1 MMTKEACA
9 KAKGEKRLI
18 YFQGDNKKMEVGR
31 IQWLQDDQTAIIQ
44 GVSFAGVT
52 GISRLDLF
60 ETAEEYFRRKTI

>member
-9 KAKGEKRLI
+9 KAKEEKRLV

>member
-9 KAKGEKRLI
+9 KAKEEKRLV
-18 YFQGDNKKMEVGR
+18 YFQGDNERMEAGHIR
-31 IQWLQDDQTAIIQ
+31 WLQDDQKAIIQ

>member
-9 KAKGEKRLI
+9 KAKEEKRLI

-31 IQWLQDDQTAIIQ
+31 IQWVQDDQTAIIQ

-52 GISRLDLF
+52 GISRMDLF

>member
-9 KAKGEKRLI
+9 KAKEEKRLI

>member
-1 MMTKEACA
+1 MITKEACV
-9 KAKGEKRLI
+9 KAKEEKRLV

-52 GISRLDLF
+52 GISRMDLF

>member
-9 KAKGEKRLI
+9 KAKEEKRLV

-31 IQWLQDDQTAIIQ
+31 IQWLQDDHTAIIQ

-52 GISRLDLF
+52 GISRMDLF

>member
-9 KAKGEKRLI
+9 KAKEEKRLDYI
-18 YFQGDNKKMEVGR
+18 QGDNKKKEVGR

>member
-9 KAKGEKRLI
+9 KAKEEKRLI

-52 GISRLDLF
+52 GISRMDLF

>member
-9 KAKGEKRLI
+9 KAKEGKRLV
-18 YFQGDNKKMEVGR
+18 YFQGDNKKMEAGR
-31 IQWLQDDQTAIIQ
+31 IRWLQDDQTAIIQ
-44 GVSFAGVT
+44 GVSFVGVT